1 MAAGW
6 KKVLVEDAN
15 ITVGTITATLG
26 DLTDLSASNHGLT
39 QLIASD
45 GGVLKTIG
53 ADFGT
58 AAFSDATDFQA
69 AGSYLTATD
78 MSKDLVAGT
87 GLTGGANDVLYGT
100 DADVTISLANIADM
114 KVLGNV
120 SGSLAAPTA
129 VSILD
134 EDTMT
139 SDSATALA
147 TQQSIKAY
155 VDSEVSGI
163 SDNDT
168 TYNIETDTVASVAV
182 IKLTDSGGGSDSV
195 SIVGTSGVSVSE
207 TSDQITVDIPDATDA
222 ASGILRGQ
230 LQHTSNANRVLGRM
244 GTAGAI
250 QDVVVYDQDNM
261 SSNSATGLATQQS
274 IKAYVDS
281 LTGSNITGFLV
292 DDADDTTTGTLTA
305 AGFKAPSLGVT
316 AVSGENQAGTGLNI
330 AAGQGTGTGAGGS
343 ITFQV
348 ADGGTTG
355 SSANAL
361 VTAMTIADDK
371 TVTVDGDLVVNGTT
385 TTVNAEN
392 VLFEDHFIALNNNAG
407 TPADAHSGIIFQRAS
422 DAAAF
427 GFNGTRFAFDFTGAA
442 ADDTTITPDAYAAA
456 VVTSNDSNYQHNGNI
471 KIDGSDIYIYTEA

>member
-15 ITVGTITATLG
+15 IQVGTITPSLN
-26 DLTDLSASNHGLT
+26 DVVTDLSASSHAAVELVV
-39 QLIASD
+39 LS
-45 GGVLKTIG
+45 GGELKTRT

-58 AAFSDATDFQA
+58 AAFSAATDFQA
-69 AGSYLTATD
+69 AGSYLTASD
-78 MSKDLVAGT
+78 MAKDLVAGT

-120 SGSLAAPTA
+120 SGGAAAPTA

-134 EDTMT
+134 EDNMV
-139 SDSATALA
+139 SNSATSLA

-155 VDSEVSGI
+155 VDSSVAGVSD
-163 SDNDT
+163 SDT

-182 IKLTDSGGGSDSV
+182 IKLTGSDSSADSV
-195 SIVGTSGVSVSE
+195 SIVGTSGVNVTE

-222 ASGILRGQ
+222 ASGILRAQ
-230 LQHTSNANRVLGRM
+230 LQHVSSANRVLGRM

-250 QDVVVYDQDNM
+250 QDVTVFDQDDM
-261 SSNSATGLATQQS
+261 SSDSNTALATQQS
-274 IKAYVDS
+274 IKAYVDNQVS
-281 LTGSNITGFLV
+281 GVSGFLV

-305 AGFKAPSLGVT
+305 AGFKAPSLTVT
-316 AVSGENQAGTGLNI
+316 AASGLNQAGTGLNI

-348 ADGGTTG
+348 ADGGASG
-355 SSANAL
+355 SSVNAL

-385 TTVNAEN
+385 TTINAEN
-392 VLFEDHFIALNNNAG
+392 VLFEDHFIALNNNNG
-407 TPADAHSGIIFQRAS
+407 TPANAHSGIIFQRAS

-427 GFNGTRFAFDFTGAA
+427 GFNGARFAFDFTGASA
-442 ADDTTITPDAYAAA
+442 SDTTITPDAYAAA
-456 VVTSNDSNYQHNGNI
+456 VVTTTDSNYEHNGNI
-471 KIDGSDIYIYTEA
+471 RINGSDIYIYTEA